1 MSIPT
6 PADGIAWVTG
16 ASSGI
21 GREVAK
27 QLAQSGWTVAIS
39 ARRAPDL
46 ESLAAEHPGKMIVA
60 PLDITD
66 QDAVAAA
73 VTDIEARAG
82 RPIMRAILNAG
93 TYLRDTGTDFDVA
106 RFKVQVDVNLVGTA
120 NCIAALLPRLLAA
133 KHGQIGIVGSLAGLS
148 GLPGSV
154 TYSTTK
160 AGLIAMAQSL
170 NFDCRKV
177 GVGMSMIL
185 PGFVKTP
192 LTDKNTIPMP
202 YLMEVKDAARV
213 ILRGLDAG
221 RFIIAFPG
229 PLAWPLRFLRI
240 LPAPLYFAL
249 VARGTKW

>member
-1 MSIPT
+1 
-6 PADGIAWVTG
+6 
-16 ASSGI
+16 
-21 GREVAK
+21 
-27 QLAQSGWTVAIS
+27 
-39 ARRAPDL
+39 
-46 ESLAAEHPGKMIVA
+46 
-60 PLDITD
+60 
-66 QDAVAAA
+66 
-73 VTDIEARAG
+73 
-82 RPIMRAILNAG
+82 
-93 TYLRDTGTDFDVA
+93 LRDTGTDFDVA